1 MKLIVVA
8 CVIAFVAANDCVFDQ
23 QECPCFA
30 RANVAAVVDTTGSI
44 RTAGD
49 YPQMKTFLKKVIGR
63 LGLGDNGIITSGISF
78 ANDAILQWPFGSSTS
93 INHPEICAAIDNLPA
108 PKGQTNTHLAI
119 NMAQDQLTPVAS
131 ARPWACNVVL
141 LVTDGGSDIKSARK
155 QAVFD
160 IRAAVPGVKFCVV
173 SIRQD
178 DETATQKENRC
189 NEIDDFIGANGQNL
203 NANGFADLDGLV
215 EATMECICCPCIPCQ
230 ADTVIVVD
238 RTGSIGTSG
247 TFNYIRQFVKDL
259 LDTLYSDPAEYDVK
273 TALISFSN
281 FAQLE
286 YGLDSAAATDLALA
300 KDEVDGIP
308 GPKGQTNTHL
318 ALQAAL
324 AQFNDFARA
333 GFKKRLVLITDGAV
347 TSKVQPQKPRLNSML
362 WTALECVCYPSVKTK
377 FRVPRNM
384 KIEIRR

>member
-1 MKLIVVA
+1 
-8 CVIAFVAANDCVFDQ
+8 
-23 QECPCFA
+23 
-30 RANVAAVVDTTGSI
+30 
-44 RTAGD
+44 
-49 YPQMKTFLKKVIGR
+49 
-63 LGLGDNGIITSGISF
+63 
-78 ANDAILQWPFGSSTS
+78 
-93 INHPEICAAIDNLPA
+93 
-108 PKGQTNTHLAI
+108 
-119 NMAQDQLTPVAS
+119 MAQDQLTPVAS

-178 DETATQKENRC
+178 DETAAQKENRC

-333 GFKKRLVLITDGAV
+333 GFKKRLVLITDGGSDVKSATTEAANKLNDLDGFRMCV
-347 TSKVQPQKPRLNSML
+347 LSIRKDEIPGSTKYENRDKEIARLIDGDGVNVNAGDFTDLAGLVQDIVD
-362 WTALECVCYPSVKTK
+362 CVCG
-377 FRVPRNM
+377 
-384 KIEIRR
+384 